1 MEDHM
6 LVATTALYAG
16 LLAILI
22 QYLGGSVGATRGRLK
37 IPLGDGG
44 NSELIVKNR
53 RHMNAVEN
61 VPLALLLLALVELN
75 GTPKLWIHIMGASLL
90 VARAVHPWG
99 LKIDSINEPARIFGA
114 AVTAL
119 VTVAAA
125 AILIWQGVT
134 ALM

>member
-1 MEDHM
+1 M

-16 LLAILI
+16 LLAILV
-22 QYLGGSVGATRGRLK
+22 QAMGGSVGATRGRLK

-44 NSELIVKNR
+44 NPELIVKTR

-61 VPLALLLLALVELN
+61 VPLALLLIALIELN
-75 GTPKLWIHIMGASLL
+75 GMPKLWIHVLGASLV
-90 VARAVHPWG
+90 VARIVHPFG
-99 LKIDSINEPARIFGA
+99 LKMDSINEPARIFGA

-125 AILIWQGVT
+125 AILIWHAASGLV
-134 ALM
+134 

>member
-1 MEDHM
+1 M

-16 LLAILI
+16 LLALLI

-44 NSELIVKNR
+44 NPELIVKNR

-61 VPLALLLLALVELN
+61 VPLALILLALVELN
-75 GTPKLWIHIMGASLL
+75 GAPKPWIHVMGAALL
-90 VARAVHPWG
+90 VARIVHPFG
-99 LKIDSINEPARIFGA
+99 LKIDNMNEPARIFGA

-119 VTVAAA
+119 VMVAAA
-125 AILIWQGVT
+125 AVLIWQGSSS
-134 ALM
+134 LM